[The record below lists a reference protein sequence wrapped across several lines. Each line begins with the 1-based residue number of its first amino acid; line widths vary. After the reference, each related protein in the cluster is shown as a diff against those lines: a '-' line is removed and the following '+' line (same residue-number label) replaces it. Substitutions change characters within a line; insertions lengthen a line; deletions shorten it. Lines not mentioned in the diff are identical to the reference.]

1 MFSIINL
8 WKRLFTNLLNQY
20 YACTTLRQSTSFDL
34 AFQKQH
40 SMQNFLAVMKGSFN
54 RNIVVLKR
62 FWLTIWAACGVS
74 LLTTRNCYLIFPAT
88 SIFVVRISN
97 SLNYIPA
104 LLLLIG
110 LAVLF
115 LLLQKNILCGK
126 SNYFFTQVIFNLH
139 ETQLAELKAN
149 ISKSSVLKNYKTAV
163 WVSLYHLKWHSLK
176 LLHNA
181 KISHISGTGNWS
193 FLNVFMLRTYWQ
205 FFQKFRHGIHS
216 LFFQKISTLPASS
229 ITFITTT
236 THTVWNP
243 AEMTKTK
250 YSDTWSTKP
259 KSHNLDFCIR
269 KY

>member
-20 YACTTLRQSTSFDL
+20 YACTTLRQITSFDL

-40 SMQNFLAVMKGSFN
+40 SMQNFYAIMKGSFN

-62 FWLTIWAACGVS
+62 FWLTLWAACGVS

-104 LLLLIG
+104 LLLHID

-163 WVSLYHLKWHSLK
+163 WVSLYHLKRQSLK

-193 FLNVFMLRTYWQ
+193 FLNVFMLRTY
-205 FFQKFRHGIHS
+205 
-216 LFFQKISTLPASS
+216 
-229 ITFITTT
+229 
-236 THTVWNP
+236 
-243 AEMTKTK
+243 
-250 YSDTWSTKP
+250 
-259 KSHNLDFCIR
+259 
-269 KY
+269 